1 MQLSVNKYTKV
12 CTQCAKGLPHNSVL
26 PLLEDKVIVFKA
38 LVPVVVA
45 LRNEA
50 LKEHHWALIEE
61 VPLPRPR
68 PRPRPLTLTLTLT
81 LTLITDPDPNPNPTR
96 IPTATPTPTLIPT
109 PTPTGHP
116 PRD

>member
-1 MQLSVNKYTKV
+1 MQLSVNKYNKV
-12 CTQCAKGLPHNSVL
+12 CTQCAKGLPINSVL
-26 PLLEDKVIVFKA
+26 PLLEEKVLVFKA

-68 PRPRPLTLTLTLT
+68 PLTLTPTLTLT
-81 LTLITDPDPNPNPTR
+81 R
-96 IPTATPTPTLIPT
+96 RVMHRAR
-109 PTPTGHP
+109 
-116 PRD
+116 PRCSCPGYK

>member
-61 VPLPRPR
+61 VPLPHTPT
-68 PRPRPLTLTLTLT
+68 PTPTPNPNPDP
-81 LTLITDPDPNPNPTR
+81 DPDPNPTPTR
-96 IPTATPTPTLIPT
+96 IPTATPTPTPIPT

>member
-61 VPLPRPR
+61 VPLPRP
-68 PRPRPLTLTLTLT
+68 PTPTPN
-81 LTLITDPDPNPNPTR
+81 PDPNPNPNPTR
-96 IPTATPTPTLIPT
+96 APTATRTPTPIPT